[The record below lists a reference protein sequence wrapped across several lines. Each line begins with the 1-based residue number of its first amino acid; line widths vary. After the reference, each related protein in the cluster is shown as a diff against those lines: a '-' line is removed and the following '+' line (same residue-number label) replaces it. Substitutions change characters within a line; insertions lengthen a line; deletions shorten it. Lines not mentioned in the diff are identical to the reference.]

1 MSSLKHDGKK
11 GSRVRGY
18 LGLDLVCVALG
29 QLLLAG
35 SRDEDVT
42 VRLEDASF
50 IRRRVREADDG
61 PVGLE
66 TKTKV

>member
-1 MSSLKHDGKK
+1 MSLLKHDGKK
-11 GSRVRGY
+11 GSGIRGY

-35 SRDEDVT
+35 GRDEDVT
-42 VRLEDASF
+42 VRLKDTSF
-50 IRRRVREADDG
+50 ILRRVREADDG

-66 TKTKV
+66 NKTKF